1 MKFTISRSELA
12 DSLRVVSKGL
22 SSRSTLPVLSG
33 ILLNVKNN
41 VLTMESTDLELAV
54 RHVTTALTET
64 DGDIVVP
71 GALFTNIITNLP
83 DAAVTCE
90 LEGRTLHITCLTSS
104 FAINTLSP
112 DDFPSFPQVDPD
124 RSLTIP
130 ASKAAG
136 MVRQVSRA
144 ISRDESRAIL
154 TGILLSVDGD
164 TLRFVATDSYRLAV
178 RETKLEKKVEGEFAD
193 VVIPGRIFDD
203 VMKSA
208 ASFDEIS
215 LGVSENQIV
224 ITFDTTTFVTR
235 RIEGNF
241 PNYQQLLPKEHATT
255 AIVDTGEFITAVKR
269 VALLAQHQ
277 SSVKLGFSVEDQDLN
292 LSSNTADIGSA
303 VEDIPSKVEGED
315 VQIAFN
321 HQYLLDGLNA
331 IHTDD
336 VRVEIQSTN
345 RPGIFKATDEET
357 FLYLVMPV
365 RLG

>member
-12 DSLRVVSKGL
+12 DALRVVSKGL

-33 ILLNVKNN
+33 ILLSVKNN
-41 VLTMESTDLELAV
+41 VLTLESTDLELAV
-54 RHVTTALTET
+54 RHVTTALTDS

-71 GALFTNIITNLP
+71 GSLFTNIVSNLP
-83 DAAVTCE
+83 EAAVTCA
-90 LEGRTLHITCLTSS
+90 LEGRTLHITCLTSA
-104 FAINTLSP
+104 FQINTLSP
-112 DDFPSFPQVDPD
+112 DDFPSFPTVDPD
-124 RSLTIP
+124 RSITIP
-130 ASKAAG
+130 AVKAAG
-136 MVRQVSRA
+136 MVRQVAKA

-154 TGILLSVDGD
+154 TGILLSVSEDN
-164 TLRFVATDSYRLAV
+164 LRFVATDSYRLAV
-178 RETKLEKKVEGEFAD
+178 RETKLDEPVGQAFD

-203 VMKSA
+203 VMKAA

-215 LGVSENQIV
+215 LGFSENQIV
-224 ITFDTTTFVTR
+224 MTFDTTTFVTR

-255 AIVDTGEFITAVKR
+255 AVVETGEFITAVKR

-292 LSSNTADIGSA
+292 LSSNIADIGSA
-303 VEDIPSKVEGED
+303 VEDIPAKVEGDD
-315 VQIAFN
+315 VAIAFN
-321 HQYLLDGLNA
+321 HQYLLDGLNS
-331 IHTDD
+331 IHTTD
-336 VRVEIQSTN
+336 VLIEIQSTS
-345 RPGIFKATDEET
+345 RPGIFKATDEEM